1 MVYYPYL
8 YFCIG
13 PPGRRVLL
21 YYCIFVLLY
30 LFLYFVLSNPLDTF
44 KWSVPLSIS
53 RGKKFRHLITVHDQI
68 QIQESSSI
76 QKDEQKVY
84 GIHDPAN
91 YDFDL
96 NMWSS
101 TKADDLRSSLKR
113 LNKVE
118 LSKSSKEILEAIL
131 FASGSP
137 VLEEDLKD
145 KMIHKKE
152 FKKEIESLRDF
163 YQNRGINLIKAGNKW
178 SFRTAESIKDD
189 LTIFKTQKRKLS
201 RAAIET
207 LSIIAYQQPITRS
220 EIENIRGV
228 QMGRGSIDH
237 LVEIGWIKPSGRKNI
252 PGKPALWVTTELF
265 MEHFG
270 IENISDLP
278 SKEELKASGFLEKRS
293 AIATITD
300 IAGKNEFLE
309 DKEVEDEET
318 LEDFISEESAK

>member
-1 MVYYPYL
+1 M
-8 YFCIG
+8 
-13 PPGRRVLL
+13 
-21 YYCIFVLLY
+21 
-30 LFLYFVLSNPLDTF
+30 
-44 KWSVPLSIS
+44 
-53 RGKKFRHLITVHDQI
+53 
-68 QIQESSSI
+68 
-76 QKDEQKVY
+76 
-84 GIHDPAN
+84 
-91 YDFDL
+91 
-96 NMWSS
+96 S
-101 TKADDLRSSLKR
+101 TNRD
-113 LNKVE
+113 
-118 LSKSSKEILEAIL
+118 SKILEAIL

-145 KMIHKKE
+145 KMINKKE
-152 FKKEIESLRDF
+152 FKKEIESLREF
-163 YQNRGINLIKAGNKW
+163 YQNRGINLIKTGNKW

-237 LVEIGWIKPSGRKNI
+237 LMEIGWIKPSGRKNI

-318 LEDFISEESAK
+318 LEDFISEESTK

>member
-1 MVYYPYL
+1 M
-8 YFCIG
+8 
-13 PPGRRVLL
+13 
-21 YYCIFVLLY
+21 
-30 LFLYFVLSNPLDTF
+30 S
-44 KWSVPLSIS
+44 
-53 RGKKFRHLITVHDQI
+53 
-68 QIQESSSI
+68 
-76 QKDEQKVY
+76 
-84 GIHDPAN
+84 
-91 YDFDL
+91 L
-96 NMWSS
+96 NR
-101 TKADDLRSSLKR
+101 D
-113 LNKVE
+113 
-118 LSKSSKEILEAIL
+118 SKILEAIL

-145 KMIHKKE
+145 KMINKKE
-152 FKKEIESLRDF
+152 FKKEIEILRKL
-163 YQNRGINLIKAGNKW
+163 YENRGVNLIKTGNKW
-178 SFRTAESIKDD
+178 SFRTAESIKDE

-237 LVEIGWIKPSGRKNI
+237 LMEIGWIKPSGRKNI

-278 SKEELKASGFLEKRS
+278 SKDELKASGFLEKRS

-300 IAGKNEFLE
+300 IAGKNEE
-309 DKEVEDEET
+309 IEAQEADDIET
-318 LEDFISEESAK
+318 LEDFIPEESSS